1 MPPEGEEGNRI
12 GVHHTDDEGRQAG
25 RCPVPTH
32 HEVPER
38 PKRRR
43 STAEYKLA
51 ILNEA
56 DFAIESGEI
65 GALLRRQGLRR
76 ALAGQLVV
84 ERCNDRGMVAELP
97 PLWRWESFAT
107 PHPSVVGE
115 GV

>member
-76 ALAGQLVV
+76 ALAAQLVV
-84 ERCNDRGMVAELP
+84 ERYDYRRMVAELR
-97 PLWRWESFAT
+97 PLGRGESLAALQASF
-107 PHPSVVGE
+107 VG
-115 GV
+115 